1 VPRVVVP
8 GESEER
14 AADHSQRR
22 QRGLLLAL
30 GLLGVLAAAAFGLK
44 TYRDR
49 VWKRS
54 ADTVFVSAPAWP
66 KADVRPVAPRPI
78 SPIKEW
84 LVLVGAFANKKDA
97 DALAA
102 RLAGIGRP
110 VSVIVPVGAG
120 DSLNKVMVSGMADK
134 ATARRL
140 ADSLGKA
147 LGRPIAL
154 IEPAGTRAK

>member
-14 AADHSQRR
+14 AADHAQRR

-30 GLLGVLAAAAFGLK
+30 VLVSVLAAAAFGLK

-66 KADVRPVAPRPI
+66 KADVRPVPPRPT
-78 SPIKEW
+78 SPINEW
-84 LVLVGAFANKKDA
+84 QVLVGSFANKKDA

-110 VSVIVPVGAG
+110 VSVIAPVSAG
-120 DSLNKVMVSGMADK
+120 DSLNRVMVGGMADK

-147 LGRPIAL
+147 LARPITI
-154 IEPAGTRAK
+154 IEPTGTRAK

>member
-1 VPRVVVP
+1 VPRVVLP

-30 GLLGVLAAAAFGLK
+30 VLLGVLAAAAFGLK

-49 VWKRS
+49 AWKRS

-66 KADVRPVAPRPI
+66 KADVRPVAPRQT
-78 SPIKEW
+78 SPINEW
-84 LVLVGAFANKKDA
+84 LVLVGSFANKKDA

-110 VSVIVPVGAG
+110 VSVIVPVSAG
-120 DSLNKVMVSGMADK
+120 DSLNKVMVGGMADR

-147 LGRPIAL
+147 LARPIAI
-154 IEPAGTRAK
+154 IEPTGTRAR